1 MRSESSG
8 PFFCDAIGVS
18 ALLSPAQM
26 YRADQM
32 AIESGIAGTVLME
45 SAGLAVARAILQRYS
60 PCRVLVLCGPGNNG
74 GDGFVVARH
83 LKAAGWSVRL
93 VLWGAATD
101 LSGDAAH
108 HARLWS
114 GVIEPWSP
122 DLLQAV
128 DLVVDALLGAGL
140 SRAPE
145 GELLHII
152 QAVNASSLA
161 VCAVDMPTG
170 LDGASG
176 SAPAEVI
183 QAHLTVTFFRKK
195 PGHVVFPGRA
205 LCGEVVV
212 ADIGIP
218 DTVLRDLDVQCAENT
233 PVNWITFFPRPSLT
247 GHKYQ
252 RGHTLVV
259 GGEHLTGAAR
269 LSAVACARVG
279 SGLVSVA
286 APASVWSV
294 YASALNSIM
303 VQPFQSTSDLDA
315 LIGQSRRNS
324 VVIGPGLGTQDHVRS
339 MVLAVLSHR
348 LATVLDA
355 DAISV
360 FQQTPDA
367 LLAALHAHCVLTPHE
382 GEFARLFPKLSGL
395 RLEQARQAAQLSGAI
410 VVLKGPD
417 TMIAAPDGR
426 VCINSNASPYLA
438 TGGTG
443 DVLSGMIAGLLAQGM
458 PAFEAACAGVW
469 LHGQCS
475 HAIGPGLIADDLPQ
489 SLPGVLSQ
497 LLGSMQ

>member
-8 PFFCDAIGVS
+8 SFFCGAAGAS

-32 AIESGIAGTVLME
+32 TIDSGISGAVLME
-45 SAGLAVARAILQRYS
+45 SAGLAVARAIMQRYS

-161 VCAVDMPTG
+161 VCAVDIPSG

-176 SAPAEVI
+176 YAPAEVI

-195 PGHVVFPGRA
+195 PGHVVFPGRS
-205 LCGEVVV
+205 LCGEIVV

-218 DTVLRDLDVQCAENT
+218 DTVLRDLDIQCAENS
-233 PVNWITFFPRPSLT
+233 PANWLGVFPRPSLT

-269 LSAVACARVG
+269 LSALACARVG

-286 APASVWSV
+286 APEPVWSV
-294 YASALNSIM
+294 YATALSSIM

-315 LIGQSRRNS
+315 LIGQSRRNCA
-324 VVIGPGLGTQDHVRS
+324 VIGPGLGAHDHVRS
-339 MVLAVLSHR
+339 LVLAVLAHR

-360 FQQTPDA
+360 FQHEPDT
-367 LLAALHAHCVLTPHE
+367 LLAALHAQCVLTPHE
-382 GEFARLFPKLSGL
+382 GEFARLFPQISGQ
-395 RLEQARQAAQLSGAI
+395 RLDQARQAARRSGAI

-469 LHGQCS
+469 LHGECS
-475 HAIGPGLIADDLPQ
+475 CAMGPGLIADDLPQ
-489 SLPGVLSQ
+489 HLPGVLSQ